1 MTKNPDL
8 HPETL
13 AAQALGEICPITG
26 AVVPPLQVATTFA
39 RDNDYQQRDGR
50 GYIRDTSPTVEQAAK
65 IVCALEKGED
75 ALMFPSGLSAC
86 TAAFHT
92 LNQGDH
98 IVIAET
104 LYHGVTHWAQEFA
117 DHYGLSVSQ
126 FDATNPDSLNQII
139 KPGRTKIVWIE
150 MLANPTWV
158 VADIAAIANITHQ
171 HNALLGVDAT
181 VNTPVLCQPITFGAD
196 LVAHAATKYLNGHSD
211 VLAGMLICKNADSQI
226 WQRIRDYR
234 KLAGPMPG
242 ARGAYELIRGM
253 KTLHLR
259 VRQQCENA
267 LAIATML
274 DKHPAVEHVHYP
286 GLPDNIHHQV
296 AKRQLKGGFGGMLS
310 ILIKGGKYEAVKVAT
325 STQVWKPATS
335 LGGVESLIEHRKT
348 SEGDITNT
356 PENLLRLSVGIEHID
371 DLINDLEQAL
381 AMIE

>member
-8 HPETL
+8 YPETL
-13 AAQALGEICPITG
+13 VAQALGEICPTTG

-104 LYHGVTHWAQEFA
+104 LYHGVTHWAWEFA

-126 FDATNPDSLNQII
+126 FDATNPDSLNQVI
-139 KPGRTKIVWIE
+139 KPGQTKIIWIE

-158 VADIAAIANITHQ
+158 VADIAAIAEITHQ
-171 HNALLGVDAT
+171 HHALLGVDAT
-181 VNTPVLCQPITFGAD
+181 VNTPVLCQPIAFGAD

-211 VLAGMLICKNADSQI
+211 VLAGMLICKNAGSRI

-234 KLAGPMPG
+234 KLAGPMPS
-242 ARGAYELIRGM
+242 ARDAYELIRGM

-310 ILIKGGKYEAVKVAT
+310 ILIKGGKDEAVKVAT

-381 AMIE
+381 ATIE